1 MKAMELASA
10 IGNLDTKYIEE
21 AAETVARRKRSG
33 KVLKTL
39 LISAAIVGLSC
50 MAVFAEQLPQLTE
63 QESEPTSELAGE
75 TELSAAEEAAALLE
89 SRLAENGLMPG
100 CTEGVE
106 VDPYGEISVRT
117 AASVNSYF
125 ALPLPAELENIVRDF
140 RVETGRR
147 IFFTQTIPAPAG
159 QNGQPTPKIDPN
171 GGKVLTETEIAA
183 AERLCEKLKKEIA
196 SSTFGKA
203 RPGYVEDVILNDDGR
218 IALVISPVENPNLKK
233 PIPEELQ
240 RLITLLASEND
251 TPICYEQV
259 IE

>member
-1 MKAMELASA
+1 MKAIELASA

-21 AAETVARRKRSG
+21 AAETVIRRKRSG

-63 QESEPTSELAGE
+63 QESDPTSELAGKA
-75 TELSAAEEAAALLE
+75 ELAAAEEAAALLE

-100 CTEGVE
+100 CPECVE
-106 VDPYGEISVRT
+106 VDPDGEISVRI
-117 AASVNSYF
+117 AASENLYL
-125 ALPLPAELENIVRDF
+125 ALPLPAELEDIVRDF

-147 IFFTQTIPAPAG
+147 VFFTQTIPAPAG
-159 QNGQPTPKIDPN
+159 QNEQPIPKFDPN
-171 GGKVLTETEIAA
+171 GGKILSEEEIAA
-183 AERLCEKLKKEIA
+183 AEAFCEELESRIA
-196 SSTFGKA
+196 CSAFGEA

-218 IALVISPVENPNLKK
+218 IALVISPVENPNLEK
-233 PIPEELQ
+233 PIPEELR
-240 RLITLLASEND
+240 RLITLLASENG